1 MDTSQYMTLFI
12 EESEEIIENL
22 NQSMLE
28 LEKEPDNVGIV
39 NEIFRYAHTIKGM
52 AATMGFTSIS
62 ELTHSMENILDK
74 MRNSELSAS
83 TEIVTLLFKCL
94 DRLEAMLDNVS
105 QNEDA
110 NLDCSDVIEQ
120 IETIMNGGS
129 DKATN
134 VSETKADTAPAAST
148 TSQSPFKAGLELN
161 KYDKGVLATA
171 KEKEFN
177 SFRIDISLRSDCQLK
192 VARAY
197 LIFNNLEQHGEIIKS
212 NPPAEDIEKE
222 EFDTSISLVYV
233 TQKDK
238 AFIKHLVENIS
249 EIEYVS
255 VDEITDADTKQV
267 VETQV
272 SASNKMKESKES
284 KPDNVSTGH
293 SKKLSQSVRVDLD
306 RLDKLM
312 NLVGELVIHRTRL
325 EQISASYGLTELNE
339 TLEQVGRTTSD
350 LQDIVMKVRMIP
362 LDRVFSRLPR
372 MVRDLSTEL
381 GKDIDFTIKGQETE
395 LDRTVV
401 DELGESIIHILRN
414 AVDHGIESKEERI
427 KAGKSE
433 TGVVTITAYQEG
445 NKAVIVVEDDGGGLD
460 TEKIKSKAI
469 AKGLYV
475 DGMSDDDINNLIF
488 HEGLST
494 SDKITDI
501 SGRGVGLDVVK
512 TKITSIG
519 GTVDIKSELGKGT
532 SFYIHLPLTL
542 SIIQAL
548 LVKVGDETFA
558 ISQSFIE
565 KVINISKGDIK
576 LSNMREIIIYRDDV
590 IPVVRLSKK
599 LNLKSCDK
607 DDGNF
612 IVIVKTGEKRVGLM
626 VDSLVGQQEIV
637 IKSLGK
643 SLKTLKE
650 YVGATILGDG
660 HVTLILDVVSLI

>member
-1 MDTSQYMTLFI
+1 LDTSQYMTLFI

-94 DRLEAMLDNVS
+94 DRLEAMLYNVS

-110 NLDCSDVIEQ
+110 NLDCSDLIEQ
-120 IETIMNGGS
+120 IETTMNGDSG
-129 DKATN
+129 KATN
-134 VSETKADTAPAAST
+134 VSETKADAAPAASG
-148 TSQSPFKAGLELN
+148 SPAKAGLELN

-171 KEKEFN
+171 KEKKFN

-192 VARAY
+192 AARAY

-222 EFDTSISLVYV
+222 EFDTSISLVFV

-272 SASNKMKESKES
+272 SASNKMKESKPQKAS
-284 KPDNVSTGH
+284 PARAGH

-325 EQISASYGLTELNE
+325 EQISSSYGLTELNE

-362 LDRVFSRLPR
+362 LESVFSRLPR

-381 GKDIDFTIKGQETE
+381 DKDIDFTIKGQETE

-414 AVDHGIESKEERI
+414 AVDHGIESREERI

-460 TEKIKSKAI
+460 TEKIRSKAI
-469 AKGLYV
+469 EKGIYEE
-475 DGMSDDDINNLIF
+475 GMSDDDINNLIF

-494 SDKITDI
+494 SDKITDV

-512 TKITSIG
+512 NKITSIG
-519 GTVDIKSELGKGT
+519 GTVDLKSELGKGT

-599 LNLKSCDK
+599 LNLKNCDK
-607 DDGNF
+607 DDDNF